1 MFLSNLDVFILLLI
15 GGMIGS
21 FATYLVLQ
29 PEISKLRRVA
39 TSKFENIESMMREI
53 IEKDDE

>member
-15 GGMIGS
+15 GALIGS
-21 FATYLVLQ
+21 FITYLVLQ
-29 PEISKLRRVA
+29 PELSRLRRVA

-53 IEKDDE
+53 IEEDDE